1 MSEQS
6 VTYADVRFHTPAEQK
21 RKRRP
26 KHTRIIETSEQE
38 ITYSDLKFHTPSK
51 QQRQQRPT
59 SAESKESPSPSSPW
73 LITVILGLLCLALLV
88 TAGVLGAKFLQASHQ
103 VRRCNEELIQ
113 KQAILKNCTQLQE
126 TLKNCTQQRDD
137 LQANNTE
144 LSNAV
149 NREGIDQSSLF
160 CYILYVDKCSSCP
173 EGWIQHREKCYHFT
187 YERSSWQESKVYC
200 SSHHSRLLRIEN
212 KEELDFIT
220 RRACFHWIGLFRK
233 GAATSWMWEDGT
245 AYSTD
250 LFHVKKKEPGA
261 SCVLLNAGEASSYNC
276 AQQYRCICVKRAA

>member
-6 VTYADVRFHTPAEQK
+6 VTYVDLRFHTPAERK

-59 SAESKESPSPSSPW
+59 SVESKESPSPSSPW

-103 VRRCNEELIQ
+103 VRRLNEELIQ
-113 KQAILKNCTQLQE
+113 KQAILKNFTQLQK

-137 LQANNTE
+137 LQANITE

-149 NREGIDQSSLF
+149 NREG
-160 CYILYVDKCSSCP
+160 DKCSSCP
-173 EGWIQHREKCYHFT
+173 EGWIQHRRKCYHFT
-187 YERSSWQESKVYC
+187 HERSSWEKSREYC
-200 SSHHSRLLRIEN
+200 SSHSSRLLRIEN
-212 KEELDFIT
+212 KEELDFIN
-220 RRACFHWIGLFRK
+220 RLVCFHWIGLFRT

-245 AYSTD
+245 AYSTE
-250 LFHVKKKEPGA
+250 LFQVKRKEPGA
-261 SCVLLNAGEASSYNC
+261 SCALLKAGEATSYNC
-276 AQQYRCICVKRAA
+276 TEQYRCICEKKAA

>member
-6 VTYADVRFHTPAEQK
+6 VTYVDLRFHTPAEQK

-103 VRRCNEELIQ
+103 VRSEELIQ
-113 KQAILKNCTQLQE
+113 KQAILKNFTQLQK

-149 NREGIDQSSLF
+149 NREG
-160 CYILYVDKCSSCP
+160 DKCSSCP
-173 EGWIQHREKCYHFT
+173 EGWIQHRRKCYHFT
-187 YERSSWQESKVYC
+187 HERSSWQKSREYC
-200 SSHHSRLLRIEN
+200 SSHSSRLLRIEN
-212 KEELDFIT
+212 KEELDFIN
-220 RRACFHWIGLFRK
+220 RLACFHWIGLFRT

-245 AYSTD
+245 AHSTD
-250 LFHVKKKEPGA
+250 LFQVKKKEPGE
-261 SCVLLNAGEASSYNC
+261 SCALLNAGEASSYNC
-276 AQQYRCICVKRAA
+276 AQRYCCICVKRAA

>member
-6 VTYADVRFHTPAEQK
+6 VTYVDLRFHTPAEQK

-59 SAESKESPSPSSPW
+59 SVESKESPSLSSPW

-88 TAGVLGAKFLQASHQ
+88 TAGVMGAMVLQASHQ
-103 VRRCNEELIQ
+103 VRGHNEELIQ
-113 KQAILKNCTQLQE
+113 KQAILKNFTQLQE
-126 TLKNCTQQRDD
+126 TLKNCMQQRDD

-144 LSNAV
+144 LSNVV
-149 NREGIDQSSLF
+149 NREG
-160 CYILYVDKCSSCP
+160 DKSSSCP
-173 EGWIQHREKCYHFT
+173 EGWIQHRGKCYHFT
-187 YERSSWQESKVYC
+187 NEWSSWQKSREYC
-200 SSHHSRLLRIEN
+200 LSHGSRLLRIEN
-212 KEELDFIT
+212 KEELDFINSL
-220 RRACFHWIGLFRK
+220 ACFHWIGLFRM
-233 GAATSWMWEDGT
+233 GPATSWIWEDDT
-245 AYSTD
+245 AYSTN
-250 LFHVKKKEPGA
+250 LFQVKKNKPGE

-276 AQQYRCICVKRAA
+276 AQRYRCICVKRAA